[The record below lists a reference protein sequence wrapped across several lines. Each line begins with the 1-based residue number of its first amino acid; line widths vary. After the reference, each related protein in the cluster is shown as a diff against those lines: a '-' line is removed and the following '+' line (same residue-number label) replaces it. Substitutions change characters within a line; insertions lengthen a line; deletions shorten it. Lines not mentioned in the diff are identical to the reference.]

1 MADWL
6 GEFEQLVLFAVL
18 HRAPEAY
25 GMTIRQTIESRAGR
39 SVSVGA
45 LYTTLDRLER
55 RGLLTSAWG
64 EATAVRGGKRKRFYE
79 LTPVGHDALGRAW
92 DAVRSLA
99 RVAAPKLERP

>member
-18 HRAPEAY
+18 HKAPDAY
-25 GMTIRQTIESRAGR
+25 GMTIRHAIESRAGR
-39 SVSVGA
+39 AVSVGA

-55 RGLLTSAWG
+55 RGLVTSAWG
-64 EATAVRGGKRKRFYE
+64 EATAVRGGKRKRFYA
-79 LTPVGHDALGRAW
+79 LTPSGHEALSRAW
-92 DAVRSLA
+92 DAVRAMA

>member
-18 HRAPEAY
+18 HQAPEAY
-25 GMTIRQTIESRAGR
+25 GLTIRQTIESRAGR
-39 SVSVGA
+39 AVSVGA

-55 RGLLTSAWG
+55 RGLLKSTWG
-64 EATAVRGGKRKRFYE
+64 EATAVRGGKRKRYYA
-79 LTPVGHDALGRAW
+79 LTAMGHDALARAW